1 MSPNLLLS
9 RPTSDLPL
17 GDLLLNQWGVL
28 TPIQFSLRFHF
39 ARFGGHVC
47 SCGIRLRLAEF
58 PAPNST
64 QERLVFA
71 AFVVCCCAT
80 LPRCASM
87 SQMLVSLGLILFASQ
102 AAATMLR
109 QEAPSNFMLISG
121 ATAAEEACV
130 TVSGTSVSLESC
142 GAAVAALDGHEIW
155 KLTAAGQLASLS
167 ESKCL
172 GVPGDIKVGASV
184 KLLECDAAGDNGKW
198 ELSGNGQIK
207 LAVGGLCLSQVGPEV
222 GLADVAVS
230 AAARASSTLNS
241 ASHGANLACD
251 GISSSYWASKLG
263 VAEQVNFVVELGSM
277 EQIAK
282 VVLDFEF
289 VPKSF
294 ALLLS
299 ADGQHWQEA
308 FSTDANVLR
317 KVSLPVGNQLA
328 STVKLE
334 MRAAHPVHGTTG
346 GHAVYGIRSLAVM
359 AQRTRAIVDSC
370 SAAAKSG
377 DSRDKFFMAAV
388 GSFDQAASAALRS
401 ELPALEA
408 ADASLAAIT
417 AELADVLPSLPGCRH
432 AGSSLQRASSHRSRK
447 TLQRTAAAT
456 AVFEA
461 AGAEALYS
469 EARATIIAARKVLH

>member
-1 MSPNLLLS
+1 MLL
-9 RPTSDLPL
+9 
-17 GDLLLNQWGVL
+17 
-28 TPIQFSLRFHF
+28 
-39 ARFGGHVC
+39 
-47 SCGIRLRLAEF
+47 
-58 PAPNST
+58 
-64 QERLVFA
+64 
-71 AFVVCCCAT
+71 
-80 LPRCASM
+80 
-87 SQMLVSLGLILFASQ
+87 SLGLIVFASQ
-102 AAATMLR
+102 AAATVLR

-130 TVSGTSVSLESC
+130 TVFGTSVNLESC
-142 GAAVAALDGHEIW
+142 AAAVATSDGHEIW

-184 KLLECDAAGDNGKW
+184 KLLECDAAGDSGKW
-198 ELSGNGQIK
+198 ELGDNGQFK

-230 AAARASSTLNS
+230 AAASSTSNLNS
-241 ASHGANLACD
+241 ASHGASLACD

-263 VAEQVNFVVELGSM
+263 VTEPVDFVVDLGSV
-277 EQIAK
+277 EQIEK

-294 ALLLS
+294 VLLLS
-299 ADGQHWQEA
+299 ADGQHWQEV

-317 KVSLPVGNQLA
+317 KVSVPVGTQLA
-328 STVKLE
+328 SMVKLE
-334 MRAAHPVHGTTG
+334 MRAAHPVHGVFD
-346 GHAVYGIRSLAVM
+346 GHALYGIRSFAVM
-359 AQRTRAIVDSC
+359 AQRTRAVVDSC
-370 SAAAKSG
+370 SSAAKSS

-388 GSFDQAASAALRS
+388 ASFDQAASAALRS

-417 AELADVLPSLPGCRH
+417 SELADVLPSLPGCHH
-432 AGSSLQRASSHRSRK
+432 AGSSLQRVSSHRSRK
-447 TLQRTAAAT
+447 TLQHTAAASV
-456 AVFEA
+456 AFEA
-461 AGAEALYS
+461 TGAEALYS